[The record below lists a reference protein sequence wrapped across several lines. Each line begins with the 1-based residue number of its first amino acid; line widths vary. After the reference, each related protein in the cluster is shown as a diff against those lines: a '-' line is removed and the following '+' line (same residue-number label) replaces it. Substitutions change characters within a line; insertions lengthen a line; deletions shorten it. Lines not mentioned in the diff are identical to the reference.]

1 MVYEEEITMKNKKFR
16 VDDHWWT
23 KKGFLV
29 RITHIDEERGTI
41 KARSLG
47 SARYPS
53 RDMYYLL
60 DGVYKTSIT
69 QYRQLYT
76 LDKKADNLTVLKEY
90 LSNKYIGLKDNIWKK
105 NN

>member
-1 MVYEEEITMKNKKFR
+1 MGHKKFK

-29 RITHIDEERGTI
+29 RIIHIDEEQGTM

-53 RDMYYLL
+53 RAMYYTL

-69 QYRQLYT
+69 QYQHLYN
-76 LDKKADNLTVLKEY
+76 LDKKADKLTVLKKY
-90 LSNKYIGLKDNIWKK
+90 LSNKYIG
-105 NN
+105 

>member
-1 MVYEEEITMKNKKFR
+1 MDPAEFS

-29 RITHIDEERGTI
+29 RIIHIDREKGTM

-47 SARYPS
+47 SARHPS
-53 RDMYYLL
+53 RDMYYTL

-69 QYRQLYT
+69 QCHHLYT
-76 LDKKADNLTVLKEY
+76 LDKKADKLTALKKYLNNEY
-90 LSNKYIGLKDNIWKK
+90 FEKRIK
-105 NN
+105 NENTKLHDSLCC